1 MVIKLLG
8 VATGKGGPVPGAED
22 GPYQLRRQGLVARL
36 SEAGHDVEDLGD
48 IPGVYETRF
57 ATRVARR
64 ANYLAHSIQVNRH
77 LHACV
82 LGTRRKSPEA
92 FLLIIGGDHSLA
104 IGALSGLSDAC
115 TRLGIIWV
123 DAHADFNT
131 PQTSPTGNIHG
142 MSLAV
147 ACGLGLDDLSAIAD
161 RSPVVRSE
169 DVVLLGCREVDAGE
183 RENVKRCRVRMLST
197 DEWRARGIVPAAL
210 EAVSELQTRCD
221 HIHLSFDI
229 DVLDAMLVAGT
240 GTPVPG
246 GLTVGEA
253 TALLAALGESQAI
266 GSAEFVEYNPKL
278 DRDGSTGALTLSL
291 IQAFFGSAPPRP
303 GLGAE

>member
-8 VATGKGGPVPGAED
+8 VATGKGGPLPGAED
-22 GPYQLRRQGLVARL
+22 GPYQLRRHGLVARL
-36 SEAGHDVEDLGD
+36 AGAGHEVDDLGD

-57 ATRVARR
+57 ATRSARR
-64 ANYLAHSIQVNRH
+64 ANYLAHSMQVNRH

-82 LGTRRKSPEA
+82 LGTRRKSPDA
-92 FLLIIGGDHSLA
+92 FLLIVGGDHSLA
-104 IGALSGLSDAC
+104 IGVIAGLSDAC
-115 TRLGIIWV
+115 TRLGIVWI

-131 PQTSPTGNIHG
+131 PHTSPTGNIHG

-147 ACGLGLDDLSAIAD
+147 ACGLGLEELSAIAD

-169 DVVLLGCREVDAGE
+169 DIVLLGCREVDAGE
-183 RENVKRCRVRMLST
+183 HANVKRCCVKMLST
-197 DEWRARGIVPAAL
+197 EAWRETGILPATM

-229 DVLDAMLVAGT
+229 DVLDAELVSGT

-246 GLTVGEA
+246 GLRVDEA
-253 TALLAALGESQAI
+253 TTLLAELGRSGAI

-278 DRDGSTGALTLSL
+278 DRDGSTGVLTLSL
-291 IQAFFGSAPPRP
+291 IEAFFGRKSPDSNPATD
-303 GLGAE
+303 

>member
-8 VATGKGGPVPGAED
+8 VATGKGGPGPGAED
-22 GPYQLRRQGLVARL
+22 GPYQLRRQGLVTRL
-36 SEAGHDVEDLGD
+36 LEAGHEVEDLGD

-57 ATRVARR
+57 ATRAARQ

-104 IGALSGLSDAC
+104 IGAIAGLSDAC
-115 TRLGIIWV
+115 TRLGIVWV

-131 PQTSPTGNIHG
+131 PHTSPTGNIHG

-147 ACGLGLDDLSAIAD
+147 ACGLGLDELSAIAD

-169 DVVLLGCREVDAGE
+169 DVILLGCRAVDAGE
-183 RENVKRCRVRMLST
+183 LENVKRCNVRMLST
-197 DEWRARGIVPAAL
+197 DEWRERGIVSVVRQV
-210 EAVSELQTRCD
+210 VSELQTRCD

-229 DVLDAMLVAGT
+229 DVLDADVVSGT

-246 GLTVGEA
+246 GLLVDEA
-253 TALLAALGESQAI
+253 TALLADLGRSGAV

-278 DRDGSTGALTLSL
+278 DRDGSTGKLTLAL
-291 IQAFFGSAPPRP
+291 LEAFFGRTSADAC
-303 GLGAE
+303 LGAG